1 MLKRRAL
8 NKFKMYWLAMLTSTH
23 TDAHLFNLKNAKTL
37 QSLLPTHSKQK
48 KKKKHKKQ
56 KEKKKHTCQR
66 HLHSTIKHLF
76 TIHNSNNKNNNTR
89 VRKPPETTKCIYFFF
104 YLFFNVHS
112 SLELISHPQNFDVVS
127 SQFLWFHLDL
137 SHTHTK
143 SCANKTTK
151 ARLCL

>member
-1 MLKRRAL
+1 MH
-8 NKFKMYWLAMLTSTH
+8 WLAMLTSTH

-48 KKKKHKKQ
+48 KKKKKHKKQ
-56 KEKKKHTCQR
+56 KEKKSTHVSVICIRQLSICLQSTTA
-66 HLHSTIKHLF
+66 TIK
-76 TIHNSNNKNNNTR
+76 TIT
-89 VRKPPETTKCIYFFF
+89 PEWENHQKQQNVYIFFF